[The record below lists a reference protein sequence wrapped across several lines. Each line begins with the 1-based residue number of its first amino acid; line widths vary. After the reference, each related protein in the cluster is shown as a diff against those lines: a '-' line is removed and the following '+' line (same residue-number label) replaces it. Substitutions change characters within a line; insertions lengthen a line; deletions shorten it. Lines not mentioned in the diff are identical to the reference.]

1 VVIHH
6 LLKNPR
12 YFIISLKI
20 LLIINVFFV
29 ETHLTLKYCYIKFM
43 FMSNENEENKN
54 IDFKKS
60 IEKVTEFQQDLL
72 RQFSSIQYNAF
83 QNMFSSLQGFTNY
96 NAMFKTNVQTGGRI
110 SIPEAERQALG
121 IEEGDL
127 VQVIII
133 PITRKKN
140 KSSSSSSSS

>member
-1 VVIHH
+1 
-6 LLKNPR
+6 
-12 YFIISLKI
+12 
-20 LLIINVFFV
+20 
-29 ETHLTLKYCYIKFM
+29 
-43 FMSNENEENKN
+43 MSNEDEQNKN

-60 IEKVTEFQQDLL
+60 MEKATEFQQNLL
-72 RQFSSIQYNAF
+72 REFSTIQYNAF

-133 PITRKKN
+133 PLTRKKKN
-140 KSSSSSSSS
+140 AGTA

>member
-1 VVIHH
+1 
-6 LLKNPR
+6 
-12 YFIISLKI
+12 
-20 LLIINVFFV
+20 
-29 ETHLTLKYCYIKFM
+29 
-43 FMSNENEENKN
+43 MSNENEENKN

-72 RQFSSIQYNAF
+72 RQFSSIQYSAF

-110 SIPEAERQALG
+110 CIPEAERQALG

-140 KSSSSSSSS
+140 KASSSSS

>member
-1 VVIHH
+1 
-6 LLKNPR
+6 
-12 YFIISLKI
+12 
-20 LLIINVFFV
+20 
-29 ETHLTLKYCYIKFM
+29 
-43 FMSNENEENKN
+43 MSNENEENKD

-60 IEKVTEFQQDLL
+60 IEKATEFQQDLL
-72 RQFSSIQYNAF
+72 RQFSTIQYNAF

-133 PITRKKN
+133 PLSRKKKN
-140 KSSSSSSSS
+140 NTTTTTTSS

>member
-1 VVIHH
+1 
-6 LLKNPR
+6 
-12 YFIISLKI
+12 
-20 LLIINVFFV
+20 
-29 ETHLTLKYCYIKFM
+29 
-43 FMSNENEENKN
+43 MSNESEENKN
-54 IDFKKS
+54 MDFKKS

-140 KSSSSSSSS
+140 RSSSSP

>member
-1 VVIHH
+1 
-6 LLKNPR
+6 
-12 YFIISLKI
+12 
-20 LLIINVFFV
+20 
-29 ETHLTLKYCYIKFM
+29 
-43 FMSNENEENKN
+43 MSNENEENKDM
-54 IDFKKS
+54 DFKKS

-83 QNMFSSLQGFTNY
+83 QHMFSSLQGFTNY

-140 KSSSSSSSS
+140 RSPSSSS

>member
-1 VVIHH
+1 
-6 LLKNPR
+6 
-12 YFIISLKI
+12 
-20 LLIINVFFV
+20 
-29 ETHLTLKYCYIKFM
+29 
-43 FMSNENEENKN
+43 MSNEQEENKN
-54 IDFKKS
+54 NDFRKS

-96 NAMFKTNVQTGGRI
+96 NAMFKTTVQTGGRI

-140 KSSSSSSSS
+140 KATTTSS

>member
-1 VVIHH
+1 
-6 LLKNPR
+6 
-12 YFIISLKI
+12 
-20 LLIINVFFV
+20 
-29 ETHLTLKYCYIKFM
+29 
-43 FMSNENEENKN
+43 MSEENKN

-60 IEKVTEFQQDLL
+60 MEKATEFQQNFL
-72 RQFSSIQYNAF
+72 REFSTIQYNAF

-133 PITRKKN
+133 PLTRKKKN
-140 KSSSSSSSS
+140 ASTS

>member
-1 VVIHH
+1 
-6 LLKNPR
+6 
-12 YFIISLKI
+12 
-20 LLIINVFFV
+20 
-29 ETHLTLKYCYIKFM
+29 
-43 FMSNENEENKN
+43 MSNENEENKD

-60 IEKVTEFQQDLL
+60 IEKATEFQQDLL
-72 RQFSSIQYNAF
+72 RQFSTIQYNAF

-133 PITRKKN
+133 PLTRKKKN
-140 KSSSSSSSS
+140 TTTSTTTTTT

>member
-1 VVIHH
+1 
-6 LLKNPR
+6 
-12 YFIISLKI
+12 
-20 LLIINVFFV
+20 
-29 ETHLTLKYCYIKFM
+29 
-43 FMSNENEENKN
+43 MSNENEENKN

-72 RQFSSIQYNAF
+72 RQFSSIQYSAF

-140 KSSSSSSSS
+140 KASSSSS

>member
-1 VVIHH
+1 
-6 LLKNPR
+6 
-12 YFIISLKI
+12 
-20 LLIINVFFV
+20 
-29 ETHLTLKYCYIKFM
+29 
-43 FMSNENEENKN
+43 MSNENEENKS

-60 IEKVTEFQQDLL
+60 VEKATEFQQDLL
-72 RQFSSIQYNAF
+72 REFSTIQYNAF

-127 VQVIII
+127 SPGYNNSTNQEKEKCWYSV
-133 PITRKKN
+133 N
-140 KSSSSSSSS
+140 KDSVSSNPFSNFG

>member
-1 VVIHH
+1 
-6 LLKNPR
+6 
-12 YFIISLKI
+12 
-20 LLIINVFFV
+20 
-29 ETHLTLKYCYIKFM
+29 
-43 FMSNENEENKN
+43 MSNEPEENKN
-54 IDFKKS
+54 NDFRKS

-96 NAMFKTNVQTGGRI
+96 NAMFKTTVQTGGRI

-140 KSSSSSSSS
+140 KATTTS

>member
-1 VVIHH
+1 
-6 LLKNPR
+6 
-12 YFIISLKI
+12 
-20 LLIINVFFV
+20 
-29 ETHLTLKYCYIKFM
+29 
-43 FMSNENEENKN
+43 MSNDNEENNKEL
-54 IDFKKS
+54 DFNKT
-60 IEKVTEFQQDLL
+60 IEKATEFQQNML
-72 RQFSSIQYNAF
+72 RQFSTIQFNAF

-133 PITRKKN
+133 PLSRKKKNNSNSSTSDNNASNVSTNNAN
-140 KSSSSSSSS
+140 KFKG

>member
-1 VVIHH
+1 
-6 LLKNPR
+6 
-12 YFIISLKI
+12 
-20 LLIINVFFV
+20 
-29 ETHLTLKYCYIKFM
+29 
-43 FMSNENEENKN
+43 MSDENEENKN

-60 IEKVTEFQQDLL
+60 LEKVTEFQQDLV

-133 PITRKKN
+133 PITRKKTR
-140 KSSSSSSSS
+140 SSSS